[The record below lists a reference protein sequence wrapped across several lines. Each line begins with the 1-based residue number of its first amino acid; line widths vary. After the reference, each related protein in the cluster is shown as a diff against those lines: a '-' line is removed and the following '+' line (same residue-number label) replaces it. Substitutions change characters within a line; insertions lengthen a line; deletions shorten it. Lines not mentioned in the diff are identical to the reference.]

1 MVKGV
6 LTLFLFL
13 TISIPLSAQYILQ
26 GVVTDSLTKEP
37 LPYASVR
44 LKDTTEGTTTG
55 SDGRFYFKTSRSEA
69 VLVVSVIGYNDYSRQ
84 IRPARNASYKIA
96 LSPTSYSLNEVVV
109 KPKREH
115 YRKKDNPAVEFVR
128 HMIEH
133 RDDHSP
139 DEKDFWQRE
148 RYEKTTFAL
157 NNFDEEKQKKWLYR
171 KFDFLTEYVDTSA
184 VTGKPIL
191 TVSARELLATDYYR
205 KSPHAE
211 KQWVKGRKQA
221 GVDEFLS
228 KQGMQA
234 AINEVFKDVDIYENN
249 ISLFTNKFVS
259 PLSRIGTGFYKY
271 YLMDTLQIAGEQ
283 CVDLAFTPFN

>member
-221 GVDEFLS
+221 GVDEFLFQTRNAAATNECS
-228 KQGMQA
+228 KTLIFTRITSPCSPTNLSVPCRASVQDS
-234 AINEVFKDVDIYENN
+234 IN
-249 ISLFTNKFVS
+249 T
-259 PLSRIGTGFYKY
+259 T
-271 YLMDTLQIAGEQ
+271 
-283 CVDLAFTPFN
+283 

>member
-157 NNFDEEKQKKWLYR
+157 NNFDEEKQKKWL
-171 KFDFLTEYVDTSA
+171 S
-184 VTGKPIL
+184 
-191 TVSARELLATDYYR
+191 
-205 KSPHAE
+205 
-211 KQWVKGRKQA
+211 
-221 GVDEFLS
+221 
-228 KQGMQA
+228 
-234 AINEVFKDVDIYENN
+234 
-249 ISLFTNKFVS
+249 
-259 PLSRIGTGFYKY
+259 
-271 YLMDTLQIAGEQ
+271 
-283 CVDLAFTPFN
+283 